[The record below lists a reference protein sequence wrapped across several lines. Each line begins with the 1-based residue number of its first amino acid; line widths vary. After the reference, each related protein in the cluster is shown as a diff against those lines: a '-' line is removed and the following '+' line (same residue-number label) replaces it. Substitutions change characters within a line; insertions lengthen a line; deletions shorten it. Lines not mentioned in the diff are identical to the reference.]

1 MTTLYAFN
9 NEWCYEVMA
18 LDEENEQYI
27 YGLVYPGDTTPVSI
41 DAKYPLKDYRDRDH
55 FAGVIGKFMPHVWIL
70 DEAHEIAVQALT
82 WEEMQRAEKIIAE
95 RNKKKK

>member
-1 MTTLYAFN
+1 MKVLYAFN

-27 YGLVYPGDTTPVSI
+27 YGLVFPDDSEPPKV
-41 DAKYPLKDYRDRDH
+41 DAKYPLSEYKDRDH

-70 DEAHEIAVQALT
+70 DEAHEIPVQALT
-82 WEEMQRAEKIIAE
+82 WDEMQRAAEIIKE
-95 RNKKKK
+95 RNKRP